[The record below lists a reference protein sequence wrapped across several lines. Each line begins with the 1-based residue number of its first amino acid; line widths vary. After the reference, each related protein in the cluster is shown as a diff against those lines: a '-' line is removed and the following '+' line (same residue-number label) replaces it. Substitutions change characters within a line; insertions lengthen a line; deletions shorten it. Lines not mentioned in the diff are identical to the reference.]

1 MKTKLLVVILAML
14 LATVVGCSRGN
25 APSTKTIDVS
35 IDEVMNQ
42 STVTRE
48 ETLLVGNT
56 LKVSLGSNHT
66 TPFRWTAE
74 TKIGDPTI
82 LKQTSHEYQPPN
94 TNRMGAPGN
103 DVWTFVML
111 KAGTTTI
118 VANYASIVG
127 SDTTPACTFTAKV
140 TVR

>member
-1 MKTKLLVVILAML
+1 MRLKLLVVTLAML
-14 LATVVGCSRGN
+14 LAAVVGCSRGN
-25 APSTKTIDVS
+25 VPSSKTIDVS

-42 STVTRE
+42 SAVTRE

-56 LKVSLGSNHT
+56 LRVSLGSNHT

-74 TKIGDPTI
+74 AKIGDPTI
-82 LKQTSHEYQPPN
+82 LKQTSHEYQAPN

-111 KAGTTTI
+111 KPGTTTI

-127 SDTTPACTFTAKV
+127 ADTTPACTFTAKV